1 VACHVVISDTE
12 TAIWNNVQRKAQDHQ
27 RMKRAMAEAM
37 NGHQSAAIK
46 KAYAR
51 TSKITLPDFLK

>member
-1 VACHVVISDTE
+1 VISDTE
-12 TAIWNNVQRKAQDHQ
+12 TSIWNNVQRKAQDHQ

-37 NGHQSAAIK
+37 NGHQSASIK

-51 TSKITLPDFLK
+51 TSRVTLPDFLK